1 METYCVNCKKNTAS
15 KNSNVRKTKQNRF
28 MILSN
33 CVIGGKKKSTFV
45 KNQELHNFTNISN
58 D

>member
-33 CVIGGKKKSTFV
+33 CVIGGKKKIDFC
-45 KNQELHNFTNISN
+45 
-58 D
+58 

>member
-1 METYCVNCKKNTAS
+1 MSEKLS
-15 KNSNVRKTKQNRF
+15 KIDLWFYQIV
-28 MILSN
+28 LL
-33 CVIGGKKKSTFV
+33 VPKKKSTFV